1 MEKDIKGILKS
12 HNFSFKK
19 CFGQNFLTDKELL
32 FNIVKKAGVNAC
44 VNVLEIGTGAGTL
57 TSFLCKNAKF
67 VLGYEV
73 DQTLKPILNETL
85 SSYNNYEIVFK
96 DIMKEDLHVLEK
108 KLGNNYIMVANLPY
122 YITTPIVLRFL
133 EEAKSI
139 TSLVVMVQKE
149 VAERFCAK
157 EGTADYGA
165 ITIAINLRGSAR
177 IIEYVGREKF
187 SPPPNVDSAVVKIDI
202 DKEKNKDVDLSAV
215 REVVRVAF
223 SSRRKML
230 VNNLMNGYKMTRLE
244 AEEILIKSNI
254 QLSARGEVLSA
265 EDFIHLSKNI
275 KG

>member
-32 FNIVKKAGVNAC
+32 FNIVKKAGVNAS

-57 TSFLCKNAKF
+57 TSFLCENAKF

-265 EDFIHLSKNI
+265 EDFINLSKNI